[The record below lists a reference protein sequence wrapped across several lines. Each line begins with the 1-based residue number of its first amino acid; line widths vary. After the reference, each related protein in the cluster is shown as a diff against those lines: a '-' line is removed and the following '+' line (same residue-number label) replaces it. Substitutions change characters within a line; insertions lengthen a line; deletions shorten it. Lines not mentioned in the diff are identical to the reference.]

1 MIKLLFILTTVC
13 MLNAAKA
20 QQLFTGKVID
30 AKSRQPL
37 EGAYIKQQDREN
49 AVILTDNGGNFI
61 LETNA
66 DSVTLNISYIGYRMQ
81 TVRIAAKQYLKVE
94 MQADAL
100 NLKDIIVSQNAG
112 YNKFSSIARIDLD
125 LKPVKN
131 TQEL

>member
-1 MIKLLFILTTVC
+1 M
-13 MLNAAKA
+13 
-20 QQLFTGKVID
+20 
-30 AKSRQPL
+30 
-37 EGAYIKQQDREN
+37 
-49 AVILTDNGGNFI
+49 ILTDNGGNFI

-125 LKPVKN
+125 LKPVKTHRN
-131 TQEL
+131 FYGSYQVYL